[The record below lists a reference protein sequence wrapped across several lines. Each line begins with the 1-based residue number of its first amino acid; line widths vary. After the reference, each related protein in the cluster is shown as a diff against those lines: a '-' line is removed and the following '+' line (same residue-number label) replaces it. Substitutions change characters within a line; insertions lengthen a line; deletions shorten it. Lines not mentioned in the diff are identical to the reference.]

1 MTGVLLLS
9 TLFMDAPTAFAAVA
23 LAAVS
28 WDGALTMAGTRA
40 LRHALDYRA
49 PFKGRSDKEMITL
62 MDTLLQGLRAK
73 GSIGLMEEA
82 AAVLDDRQRHTAYAV
97 AAEIMRSD
105 GPLQD
110 QEQKILAD
118 LAATLRLDPEE
129 TSKVLAVMDVL
140 HASILEPA
148 VSA

>member
-1 MTGVLLLS
+1 
-9 TLFMDAPTAFAAVA
+9 MDAPTAFAAVA

-49 PFKGRSDKEMITL
+49 PYKGRGDKEMISL
-62 MDTLLQGLRAK
+62 MDTLLQALRAK
-73 GSIGLMEEA
+73 GAIGLMEEA

-105 GPLQD
+105 GPLQE
-110 QEQKILAD
+110 QEQTILAD
-118 LAATLRLDPEE
+118 LATTLRLDQEE
-129 TSKVLAVMDVL
+129 TAKVLEVMDIL
-140 HASILEPA
+140 HASILESA

>member
-1 MTGVLLLS
+1 MPPPEV
-9 TLFMDAPTAFAAVA
+9 VA
-23 LAAVS
+23 
-28 WDGALTMAGTRA
+28 A
-40 LRHALDYRA
+40 LRRA
-49 PFKGRSDKEMITL
+49 VEEAGYEV
-62 MDTLLQGLRAK
+62 
-73 GSIGLMEEA
+73 EA

-110 QEQKILAD
+110 QEQAILSD
-118 LAATLRLDPEE
+118 LASTLRLDPEE
-129 TSKVLAVMDVL
+129 TTKVLAVMDVL

>member
-1 MTGVLLLS
+1 
-9 TLFMDAPTAFAAVA
+9 
-23 LAAVS
+23 
-28 WDGALTMAGTRA
+28 
-40 LRHALDYRA
+40 
-49 PFKGRSDKEMITL
+49 MISL

-73 GSIGLMEEA
+73 GAIGLMEEA

-105 GPLQD
+105 GPLQE
-110 QEQKILAD
+110 QEQTILAD
-118 LAATLRLDPEE
+118 LASTLRLDPEE
-129 TSKVLAVMDVL
+129 TSKVLAVMEVL

>member
-49 PFKGRSDKEMITL
+49 PFRGRSDKDMITL

-105 GPLQD
+105 GPLQE

>member
-1 MTGVLLLS
+1 
-9 TLFMDAPTAFAAVA
+9 MDAPTAFAAVA

-49 PFKGRSDKEMITL
+49 PFQGRSDKEMISL
-62 MDTLLQGLRAK
+62 MDTLLHALRAK

-105 GPLQD
+105 GPLQE
-110 QEQKILAD
+110 QEQTILAD
-118 LAATLRLDPEE
+118 LAATLRLDSEE
-129 TSKVLAVMDVL
+129 TTKVLEVMDIL

>member
-1 MTGVLLLS
+1 MLS
-9 TLFMDAPTAFAAVA
+9 TLSMDAPTAFAAVA

-73 GSIGLMEEA
+73 GAIGLMEEA

-97 AAEIMRSD
+97 AAEIMP
-105 GPLQD
+105 GLPPT
-110 QEQKILAD
+110 I
-118 LAATLRLDPEE
+118 
-129 TSKVLAVMDVL
+129 AVMT
-140 HASILEPA
+140 AMENEA
-148 VSA
+148 

>member
-9 TLFMDAPTAFAAVA
+9 MLFMDAPTAFAAVA

>member
-1 MTGVLLLS
+1 
-9 TLFMDAPTAFAAVA
+9 MDAPTAFAAVA

-49 PFKGRSDKEMITL
+49 PFKARSDKEMITL

-82 AAVLDDRQRHTAYAV
+82 ASVLDERQRHTAYAV
-97 AAEIMRSD
+97 AVEIMRSD

-129 TSKVLAVMDVL
+129 TTKVHDVMDIL

>member
-1 MTGVLLLS
+1 
-9 TLFMDAPTAFAAVA
+9 MDAPTAFAAVA

-82 AAVLDDRQRHTAYAV
+82 ASVLDERQRHTAYAV
-97 AAEIMRSD
+97 AVEIMRSD

-118 LAATLRLDPEE
+118 LATTLRLDPEE
-129 TSKVLAVMDVL
+129 TTKVQEVMDIL
-140 HASILEPA
+140 HASILETA

>member
-1 MTGVLLLS
+1 MTGGPKLS
-9 TLFMDAPTAFAAVA
+9 TLSMDAPTAFAAVA

-49 PFKGRSDKEMITL
+49 PFKGRSDKEMINL

-73 GSIGLMEEA
+73 GAIGLMEEA

-110 QEQKILAD
+110 QEQAILAD
-118 LAATLRLDPEE
+118 LASTLRLDPEE
-129 TSKVLAVMDVL
+129 TTKVLEVMDVL

>member
-1 MTGVLLLS
+1 MTVRPIPFELS
-9 TLFMDAPTAFAAVA
+9 MDTPTAFAAVA

-28 WDGALTMAGTRA
+28 WDGVLTMAGTRA

-49 PFKGRSDKEMITL
+49 PFKGKGDKEMITL
-62 MDTLLQGLRAK
+62 MDTLLQALRAK
-73 GSIGLMEEA
+73 GAIGLMEEA
-82 AAVLDDRQRHTAYAV
+82 ASVLDDRQRHTAYAV

-105 GPLQD
+105 GPLQEP
-110 QEQKILAD
+110 EQKILAD
-118 LAATLRLDPEE
+118 LATTLRLDPAE
-129 TSKVLAVMDVL
+129 TAKVLEVMDVL